1 MTNRH
6 ARNLPTEIE
15 RAIRNNNNN
24 WRFLFSD

>member
-15 RAIRNNNNN
+15 RAIRNNNN